1 MSEVSISLVGHEV
14 LFESDD
20 SDFKNFFLSSFSIG
34 RNGKFSLPL
43 SEFLLQKNQETF
55 KFFFSSN
62 GVSFNLSD
70 DLKQN
75 LRDRPVPSKYLDA
88 KDIEEEDLLSILES
102 KDFNFKRLRSFQI
115 RNLKKLCSQPYAA
128 NFSVPGAGK
137 TTEALAFYAFNRR
150 EGTKLLVVSPINAFT
165 SWNEELKENLPN
177 ENEFMRLKGISHKTL
192 ERNLRTEGQ
201 EFFITNYESL
211 RNPDKLKVIVNFLR
225 DHEVVLF
232 LDESHKA
239 KAEKTGQQIINLSP
253 FPKNKMILTG
263 TPMPQSVDD
272 LVSQFLFLFP
282 GHQVNFPEDL
292 VEDFQPFY
300 VRTTDEDL
308 NLKKMIRNPGSEE
321 LYMVKPYEGQK
332 RLYYEY
338 IAEELN
344 KGKGFSEIFKAKDIK
359 KAYMTFLR
367 FLSNPISIVNLAN
380 EIDTEIAEQIFNE
393 GNGAKMDAVIDRAK
407 EIISEGKKVLI
418 WSSFIK
424 SIERL
429 HDNFFDIGIGS
440 EFIHGGV
447 DSEDPEEKN
456 LKIDVYKNLD
466 TREAKIKRF
475 KESDEVSVLI
485 ANPAA
490 AAEAMSLHYVCD
502 NAIYL
507 DRTYNAAH
515 FLQSEKR
522 IHRLTEGEDRQ
533 KISEI
538 FFLKLK
544 GSVDYHV
551 DYRLAKKT
559 SRMSKFLRDKD
570 IKLDWVE
577 QSKEEFYSNINDDLE
592 KDFQTFYKEQ
602 IDEEYSISDYQKD

>member
-1 MSEVSISLVGHEV
+1 MSEVIISLEGHNV
-14 LFESDD
+14 LFETDN
-20 SDFKNFFLSSFSIG
+20 SDFKNFFISSFPINRKG
-34 RNGKFSLPL
+34 DFSLPL

-62 GVSFNLSD
+62 EVSFSLTD
-70 DLKQN
+70 DLKQS
-75 LRDRPVPSKYLDA
+75 LRDRSVPSKYINS
-88 KDIEEEDLLSILES
+88 KYIEEEDLLSVLES
-102 KDFNFKRLRSFQI
+102 KDFNFKRLRAFQV
-115 RNLKKLCSQPYAA
+115 RNLKKLCSLPYAA

-137 TTEALAFYAFNRR
+137 TSEALAFYAFNRK

-165 SWNEELKENLPN
+165 SWNEELKENFPK
-177 ENEFMRLKGISHKTL
+177 EGTFKRLKGVSYKTL
-192 ERNLRTEGQ
+192 ERNLKGDH

-211 RNPDKLKVIVNFLR
+211 RNPDKLQVIVNFLR
-225 DHEVVLF
+225 DNEVVLF

-253 FPKNKMILTG
+253 FPQKKLILTG
-263 TPMPQSVDD
+263 TPMPQSPDD

-282 GHQVNFPEDL
+282 GHQVNFSEDL
-292 VEDFQPFY
+292 IDDFQPFY

-308 NLKKMIRNPGSEE
+308 SLKKMIRNPGPEE

-338 IAEELN
+338 IVEELD

-429 HDNFFDIGIGS
+429 HDNFFDNGIGS
-440 EFIHGGV
+440 EYIHGGV
-447 DSEDPEEKN
+447 DSEDPDEEN
-456 LKIDVYKNLD
+456 FKIDIFENLD

-502 NAIYL
+502 NALYL

-538 FFLKLK
+538 FFLKLR

-559 SRMSKFLRDKD
+559 SKMSQFLKDKD
-570 IKLDWVE
+570 IKLEWLE
-577 QSKEEFYSNINDDLE
+577 KSKDEFYSNINDDLE
-592 KDFQTFYKEQ
+592 KDFQTFFKEQ
-602 IDEEYSISDYQKD
+602 INDEYSISDYTED

>member
-1 MSEVSISLVGHEV
+1 MSEVTISLVGHDV
-14 LFESDD
+14 LFESDNL
-20 SDFKNFFLSSFSIG
+20 DFKNFFLSSFSVNHKG
-34 RNGKFSLPL
+34 ELSLPL

-62 GVSFNLSD
+62 RVSFKLSD
-70 DLKQN
+70 DLKKN
-75 LRDRPVPSKYLDA
+75 LIDRPVPGKYLENQE
-88 KDIEEEDLLSILES
+88 ITEEDLLSVLES
-102 KDFNFKRLRSFQI
+102 KEFNFKRLRGFQI
-115 RNLKKLCSQPYAA
+115 RNLKKLCSLPYAA

-137 TTEALAFYAFNRR
+137 TSEALAFYAFNRR

-165 SWNEELKENLPN
+165 SWNEELSENLPK
-177 ENEFMRLKGISHKTL
+177 EGKFKRLKGTSPNTL
-192 ERNLRTEGQ
+192 DRNLREEGQ

-225 DHEVVLF
+225 DYEVVLF

-253 FPKNKMILTG
+253 FPKKKLILTG
-263 TPMPQSVDD
+263 TPMPQSPDD

-282 GHQVNFPEDL
+282 GHQVNFSEEL
-292 VEDFQPFY
+292 IEEFQPFY

-308 NLKKMIRNPGSEE
+308 NLKKMIRNPGPSE

-380 EIDTEIAEQIFNE
+380 EIDSEIAEQIFNE
-393 GNGAKMDAVIDRAK
+393 GNGAKMDAVIERAK
-407 EIISEGKKVLI
+407 EIIAEGKKVLI
-418 WSSFIK
+418 WSSFVK

-429 HDNFFDIGIGS
+429 HENFFDNGIGS

-447 DSEDPEEKN
+447 DSEDPDEESI
-456 LKIDVYKNLD
+456 KIDIYENLD

-475 KESDEVSVLI
+475 KESDEISVLI

-502 NAIYL
+502 NALYL

-551 DYRLAKKT
+551 DYRLANKT

-577 QSKEEFYSNINDDLE
+577 HSKDEYFANINDELE
-592 KDFQTFYKEQ
+592 KDFQMFYEEQ